1 MSRTELIQ
9 KTNRMTNRRR
19 MTKRNLSKTATRT
32 RTRRTVA
39 SRTAA
44 SDLPARGRQYQ
55 RTGTVLASQSLSEP
69 GDSKEKLTRY
79 RRSITSNHNIIRLV
93 IRVVNPIVTFT
104 EMLFALCNVRQT
116 GLVKNARTLL

>member
-79 RRSITSNHNIIRLV
+79 RRSITSNHNIFKTCYTGCKSYSKFYRN
-93 IRVVNPIVTFT
+93 VVCFMQCAANWT
-104 EMLFALCNVRQT
+104 C
-116 GLVKNARTLL
+116 